1 MLTEKNKL
9 KKDPIDTEPIR
20 EYISYEEDM
29 RKIQNTLLRK
39 AKEEGIE
46 QGINSSKIEI
56 AKNLLKNNI
65 DITIICESTGLTKEE
80 IEKINIA

>member
-46 QGINSSKIEI
+46 QEINFSKIEI